1 MGAVNANRT
10 GYTPSS
16 SSSAS
21 SMQWNSDMYLGN
33 HLGVAQFNTS
43 VNSLTGLSAGSMG
56 VITFTDNTR
65 VRPVNEGTVANN
77 ITVSVGSTC
86 PNYRG
91 SSLPTRY
98 TSGSLAGS
106 SNTSGAYKNID
117 IKGIMNSP
125 NGTTSNLTPTSNP
138 IYVCFKS
145 SSSNRF
151 HNTTDDDKRCILEMN
166 GVYNYTNCTPPGTV
180 NISLSGT
187 TVTVTWT
194 AGGAGN
200 NVTIGGYYCILV
212 NSTSSTTVLG
222 GKSAS
227 TNSSTLTATFTNCT
241 PATMGNNSTIYA
253 AVSTTSGTPTGYNSG
268 YKYSGACT
276 LMAHPTVTAGSLIT
290 KAQMD
295 SLRTYKGNTPTAVT
309 QYAAI
314 TATVGSTYKSV
325 TAGTSITAAWYNG
338 A

>member
-1 MGAVNANRT
+1 MGSVNARRT

-21 SMQWNSDMYLGN
+21 SMQWDSDMYLGS
-33 HLGVAQFNTS
+33 HLGVAQFNSS
-43 VNSLTGLSAGSMG
+43 VNALTGLSAGSMG
-56 VITFTDNTR
+56 VITFVANTR
-65 VRPVNEGTVANN
+65 VRPVNEGTVTNN
-77 ITVSVGSTC
+77 VTVSVGSTC

-106 SNTSGAYKNID
+106 SNTSGAYKNFD
-117 IKGIMNSP
+117 IRGIMNSP
-125 NGTTSNLTPTSNP
+125 NGTTTNLTPTSNP
-138 IYVCFKS
+138 IYVCFKKDT
-145 SSSNRF
+145 SNRF
-151 HNTTDDDKRCILEMN
+151 HNTTENNKPCILEMT
-166 GVYNYTNCTPPGTV
+166 GVYNYTNCGAPGSV
-180 NISLSGT
+180 SISRSGT

-194 AGGAGN
+194 AGSAGN

-212 NSTSSTTVLG
+212 NSTSSTSAL
-222 GKSAS
+222 KSAS

-241 PATMGNNSTIYA
+241 PATMSNNSTIYA
-253 AVSTTSGTPTGYNSG
+253 RVCTTSGSPTGYNSG
-268 YKYSGACT
+268 YTNSGACT
-276 LMAHPTVTAGSLIT
+276 LMAHPTVTAGTVIT

-309 QYAAI
+309 QYATIA
-314 TATVGSTYKSV
+314 ASVGTTYSSAS
-325 TAGTSITAAWYNG
+325 AGNSITASWYNN